1 MSALAERLEQAV
13 QRGWANTA
21 HLAELRDLLHR
32 RAANDAEQPITVDD
46 VIVARA
52 LDAWEQYWCGHP
64 GLHADTERRH
74 AMTHALQAA
83 LEQPRG

>member
-1 MSALAERLEQAV
+1 MSGLAERLEQAV

-32 RAANDAEQPITVDD
+32 RAANDAAPISTVDD
-46 VIVARA
+46 AMVARA
-52 LDAWEQYWCGHP
+52 LDAWEQYWCGYTGQHDD
-64 GLHADTERRH
+64 AARRH